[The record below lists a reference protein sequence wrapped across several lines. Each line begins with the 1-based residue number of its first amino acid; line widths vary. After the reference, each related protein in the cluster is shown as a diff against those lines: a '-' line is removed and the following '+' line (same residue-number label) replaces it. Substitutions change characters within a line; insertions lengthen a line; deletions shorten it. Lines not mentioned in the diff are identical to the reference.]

1 MKKRNAWI
9 SGLCALIE
17 PGLGLAYNGKFILAI
32 HVTLVSWGIQTALL
46 FLGVFRSFYLVLA
59 VLTATLAFRISMV
72 AVCVNQ
78 ARQLAVVSLSRYN
91 RWYIYGL
98 FLATSFI
105 FGSALEQSKASLPH
119 RTFYDPTNSMEPAV
133 REGDYLV
140 ADMRFYGSHPL
151 LPGDVVI
158 FRPPI
163 DTTTVCVK
171 RCVAINGHKVQI
183 RDGIL
188 YVNDERFLPSL
199 RTKRLSPNILG
210 PDFQDRYIRP
220 VGAGNG
226 DQYGPVVVP
235 KGMCFLIGD
244 LRDNSL
250 DSRYFGF
257 VPNEDVLGKLL
268 YVYWSKDFER
278 IGKDVK

>member
-199 RTKRLSPNILG
+199 RTKRLSPNILAQVRQSKRKNVDSVRKRAKRCKSLHYNLSFISSLVG
-210 PDFQDRYIRP
+210 GLRLSFWSRMARCCSGFETQRSLISVP
-220 VGAGNG
+220 VR
-226 DQYGPVVVP
+226 V
-235 KGMCFLIGD
+235 
-244 LRDNSL
+244 
-250 DSRYFGF
+250 
-257 VPNEDVLGKLL
+257 
-268 YVYWSKDFER
+268 
-278 IGKDVK
+278 